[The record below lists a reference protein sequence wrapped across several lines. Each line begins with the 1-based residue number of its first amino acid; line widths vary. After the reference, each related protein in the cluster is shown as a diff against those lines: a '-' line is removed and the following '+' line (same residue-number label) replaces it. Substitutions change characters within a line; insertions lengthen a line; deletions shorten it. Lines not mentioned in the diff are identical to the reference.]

1 MEKKRRQIPLIE
13 RWENMNMICP
23 ICEQGGILKV
33 KNKKNGEILYICE
46 ECDSIWTKEISD
58 EYISTFE
65 NYSKSNNITN
75 SWSEI
80 EIIGSI

>member
-1 MEKKRRQIPLIE
+1 
-13 RWENMNMICP
+13 MICP

-33 KNKKNGEILYICE
+33 RNKTNGDVFFICE
-46 ECDSIWTKEISD
+46 ECDSIWTKIVSE

-65 NYSKSNNITN
+65 NYAKTNNIAN

-80 EIIGSI
+80 DIIERI

>member
-46 ECDSIWTKEISD
+46 ECDSICVAPLSA
-58 EYISTFE
+58 
-65 NYSKSNNITN
+65 
-75 SWSEI
+75 
-80 EIIGSI
+80 